1 MKQNVDIFHVFC
13 EYDQLEKNKNCLF
26 FFLFN

>member
-13 EYDQLEKNKNCLF
+13 EYDQLEKNKNCF